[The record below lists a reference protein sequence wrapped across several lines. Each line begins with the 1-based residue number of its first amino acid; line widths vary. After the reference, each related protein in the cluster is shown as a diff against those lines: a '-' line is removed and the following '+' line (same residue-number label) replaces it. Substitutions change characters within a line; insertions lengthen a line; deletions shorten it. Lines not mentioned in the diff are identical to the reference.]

1 MIATEGYKINNK
13 SYNMMRITIF
23 VFLFSIILTIL
34 LFFYNK
40 SLSGDIDNIN
50 LETTKISENI
60 KKINED
66 KKVKL
71 YTLVTTNKTYLDK
84 YKYLSNIPLFL
95 NTLLELSS
103 KSKIAFNGFSYNEGS
118 ISTNATSIDDGY
130 SYASSKVKNFV
141 KDFRKGENGIFSLDF
156 ITSFNGQQEI
166 DFGLKFKV
174 K

>member
-1 MIATEGYKINNK
+1 MIATEWYKVDNK
-13 SYNMMRITIF
+13 SYNMMKITLIIF
-23 VFLFSIILTIL
+23 IFSIILTVW

-40 SLSGDIDNIN
+40 SLSWDIDNIN
-50 LETTKISENI
+50 LETTKVSENI

-71 YTLVTTNKTYLDK
+71 YTLVTTNKVYLDK

-103 KSKIAFNGFSYNEGS
+103 KSKIAFNWFSYNEWS
-118 ISTNATSIDDGY
+118 ISTNASSLDDWY
-130 SYASSKVKNFV
+130 SYASSKVKNFI
-141 KDFRKGENGIFSLDF
+141 KDFRKGENWIFSLDF
-156 ITSFNGQQEI
+156 ITSFNWQQEI
-166 DFGLKFKV
+166 DFWLKFKV

>member
-1 MIATEGYKINNK
+1 MVATDSYKLDNK
-13 SYNMMRITIF
+13 SYNLMKITIIIF
-23 VFLFSIILTIL
+23 IFSIILTIW

-40 SLSGDIDNIN
+40 SLSTSIDNLN
-50 LETTKISENI
+50 KEVTKVSENI

-71 YTLVTTNKTYLDK
+71 YTIVTTNKTYLDK

-95 NTLLELSS
+95 NTVLELSK
-103 KSKIAFNGFSYNEGS
+103 KSKITFNWFSYSEWS
-118 ISTNATSIDDGY
+118 ISTNASSLDDWY

-141 KDFRKGENGIFSLDF
+141 KDFRKGENWILSLDF
-156 ITSFNGQQEI
+156 IQSFSGQDQIE
-166 DFGLKFKV
+166 FWLKFKV